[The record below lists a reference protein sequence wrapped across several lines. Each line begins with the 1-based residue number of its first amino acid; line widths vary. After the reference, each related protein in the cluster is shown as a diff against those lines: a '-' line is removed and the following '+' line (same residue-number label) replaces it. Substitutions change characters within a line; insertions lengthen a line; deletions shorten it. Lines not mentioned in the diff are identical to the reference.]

1 MAIYNQLNKAQVFF
15 KDFQVDVVTVGTSL
29 TEDCPVGF
37 GLKSPAPMCSL
48 SMCEWRGGEAVGASF
63 YTPIPE
69 VLHLIVSWKSWKA
82 FQILSFSV
90 VSAHGTPWTLY
101 LDGFCSPIPE
111 CAMIT

>member
-48 SMCEWRGGEAVGASF
+48 SMCEWRGGEAVGA
-63 YTPIPE
+63 
-69 VLHLIVSWKSWKA
+69 
-82 FQILSFSV
+82 
-90 VSAHGTPWTLY
+90 
-101 LDGFCSPIPE
+101 
-111 CAMIT
+111 